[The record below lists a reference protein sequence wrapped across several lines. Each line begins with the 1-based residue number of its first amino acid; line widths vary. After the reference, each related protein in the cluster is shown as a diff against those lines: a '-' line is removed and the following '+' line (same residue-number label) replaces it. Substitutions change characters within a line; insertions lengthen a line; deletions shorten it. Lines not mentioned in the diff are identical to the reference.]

1 MESNN
6 LEELFASLFGSEEE
20 QEEASQYNFSSEGEI
35 DDAIES
41 VKELDEDEKRFTA
54 MHKEKLDKLN
64 YELQCK
70 LTKIEKKREWL
81 LANLKDSVM
90 RSSDKKDLKSMY
102 KKVYLSG
109 EVQVKKSVIKL
120 LTPVLTEAEI
130 IEKFGDYK
138 KSKTEISLDW
148 KGLKAN
154 LQILNNR
161 IIDVSSGE
169 DFTGTILTEK
179 TPETVIIK

>member
-1 MESNN
+1 MDNN
-6 LEELFASLFGSEEE
+6 LTDLFNELFGSEEE

-41 VKELDEDEKRFTA
+41 VKELDEDEKRFKA

-70 LTKIEKKREWL
+70 LTRIEKKREWL
-81 LANLKDSVM
+81 LTNLKESVM
-90 RSSDKKDLKSMY
+90 KSLDKKDLKSMY

-109 EVQVKKSVIKL
+109 EVQIKKSVTKL
-120 LTPVLTEAEI
+120 LAPVLTEKEI
-130 IEKFGDYK
+130 TEKFSDYK
-138 KSKTEISLDW
+138 KSKTEITLDW

-154 LQILNNR
+154 LQILNNK

-169 DFTGTILTEK
+169 DLTGTILTEK
-179 TPETVIIK
+179 TLETVTVK